1 MNVAVAK
8 LVLGNR
14 ELGWEC
20 WTGKEVMEYT
30 SKQLKDI
37 IKAGKKVCGLK
48 ISETTGELELDEN
61 GFFTTNMMVHSH
73 IGSWKPMNEESMAN
87 LLYTCIGSH
96 EEAGKTVYDCISSR
110 WEQTTM
116 TEADMKAYLKIGIVA
131 SGARLLDGDKIVV
144 ASTELEKKA
153 EEPKVTEEPK
163 QAAEPKKS
171 EEPKKAE
178 APKVTEKA
186 TAAKAAGKEA
196 GKEKK

>member
-1 MNVAVAK
+1 M
-8 LVLGNR
+8 LGNR

-37 IKAGKKVCGLK
+37 IKAGKQKVCGLK
-48 ISETTGELELDEN
+48 IGEDGELELDEQ
-61 GFFTTNMMVHSH
+61 GFYCNNLTVHTH
-73 IGSWKPMNEESMAN
+73 VASWHGMNEESMAN

-116 TEADMKAYLKIGIVA
+116 TESDMRAYLRIGIVA
-131 SGARLLDGDKIVV
+131 SGAKLDGEKIVV

-163 QAAEPKKS
+163 QAAEPKVA